1 LIIMSDRTTL
11 KIGTR
16 GSRLALA
23 QSEWVRAEI
32 LARYPHM
39 HVELIRIKTKGDRLL
54 DSPLSQVGGKGLFVK
69 EIEESLLSRDVDL
82 AVHSIKDVPA
92 ELPEGL
98 FLPIFPRRE
107 DARDAFISD
116 CYKRIQDLP
125 EGASIGTGSLRR
137 SAQLLHLRSDLSVLP
152 LRGNV
157 DTRIKRLESGDIQAM
172 ILAAAG
178 LKRLGLSS
186 RISQMLPAD
195 EFLPAVGQGALG
207 LELRKD
213 NDRVVDLI
221 GFLNHIP
228 TEKAVKAERAF
239 LRRLEGGC
247 QVPIAGH
254 GRLEG
259 DRIILDGMVA
269 ELNGSRVIRDQSTG
283 SGDLPEEAGT
293 FLAEK
298 LLSSGADEI
307 LRRIYGP
314 ISP

>member
-1 LIIMSDRTTL
+1 MSDKITL

-16 GSRLALA
+16 GSKLALA

-32 LARYPHM
+32 LARYPGTY
-39 HVELIRIKTKGDRLL
+39 VELIRIKTKGDRLL

-69 EIEESLLSRDVDL
+69 EIEESLLSKEVDL

-98 FLPIFPRRE
+98 FLPIFPKRE
-107 DARDAFISD
+107 DARDAFISKR
-116 CYKRIQDLP
+116 YKRIEDLP
-125 EGASIGTGSLRR
+125 EGANIGTGSLRR
-137 SAQLLHLRSDLSVLP
+137 SAQLLHLRPDLKMVS

-157 DTRIKRLESGDIQAM
+157 DTRLNRLESGDIQAI

-186 RISQMLPAD
+186 RICQMLPAD
-195 EFLPAVGQGALG
+195 EFLPAIGQGALG

-213 NDRVVDLI
+213 SDRVLDLI
-221 GFLNHIP
+221 GFLNHLP

-259 DRIILDGMVA
+259 DRIIIDGMVA
-269 ELNGSRVIRDQSTG
+269 ELNGSRVIRDESTG
-283 SGDLPEEAGT
+283 PGDRPEETGIV
-293 FLAEK
+293 LAEK

-307 LRRIYGP
+307 LRKIYGP
-314 ISP
+314 ISA